1 MHRDGSWNCVTTKV
15 MPYRPDE
22 ELRGIA
28 AEFAIG
34 VADPGD
40 AGYLQQLIDNG
51 DLYAQAQVQAFEET
65 ASRIALAAAPDKP
78 CGGLRAKLLRKIA
91 EPAPA
96 KTRVLPGF
104 VEEMPGFH
112 TLRAGAGKWRATEY
126 AGIEVKLLSRDPASD
141 MITTLIRMAP
151 GARLPRHQHAK
162 EEQCWIVSGD
172 VRQADGSVTMKGG
185 DFFRA
190 MPGTQHD
197 HVVTD
202 GGCTLLIVG
211 SAHDEYFD

>member
-1 MHRDGSWNCVTTKV
+1 MQ
-15 MPYRPDE
+15 PRPPSGAHE

-28 AEFAIG
+28 AEAAIG
-34 VADPGD
+34 IADAGD
-40 AGYLQQLIDNG
+40 AEYLRQLIDSN
-51 DLYAQAQVQAFEET
+51 DAFAQSELQAFEET
-65 ASRIALAAAPDKP
+65 VSRLALAAQPEKP
-78 CGGLRAKLLRKIA
+78 CGGLRAKLLRRIV

-96 KTRVLPGF
+96 KARVLPGF

-112 TLRAGAGKWRATEY
+112 TLRAGDGKWRSTEY
-126 AGIEVKLLSRDPASD
+126 PGIEMKLLSRDPAAD

-151 GARLPRHQHAK
+151 GSVLPRHQHAK
-162 EEQCWIVSGD
+162 EEQCWVLEGD
-172 VRQADGSVTMKGG
+172 IRQKDGSIQMKGG

-190 MPGTQHD
+190 MPGTHHD

>member
-1 MHRDGSWNCVTTKV
+1 
-15 MPYRPDE
+15 MPYRADE

-40 AGYLQQLIDNG
+40 AEYLRQLIAG
-51 DLYAQAQVQAFEET
+51 DDTFAQTEVQAFEET
-65 ASRIALAAAPDKP
+65 AAMLALAANPDKP
-78 CGGLRAKLLRKIA
+78 CGGLRAKLLRRIA
-91 EPAPA
+91 EPEAP
-96 KTRVLPGF
+96 KPRVLPGF

-112 TLRAGAGKWRATEY
+112 TLRGGAGRWRTTGY
-126 AGIEVKLLSRDPASD
+126 AGVEMKLLSRDPASD

-151 GARLPRHQHAK
+151 GAKLPRHQHAK
-162 EEQCWIVSGD
+162 EEQCWIVEGD
-172 VRQADGSVTMKGG
+172 IRQADGSIRMKGG

-190 MPGTQHD
+190 MPGTDHD

>member
-1 MHRDGSWNCVTTKV
+1 
-15 MPYRPDE
+15 MPARSPE

-34 VADPGD
+34 IANPDD
-40 AGYLQQLIDNG
+40 AQYLQHLIDGNHPF
-51 DLYAQAQVQAFEET
+51 AQAELHAFQET
-65 ASRIALAAAPDKP
+65 TARLALSANPDKP

-91 EPAPA
+91 EPAAPNP
-96 KTRVLPGF
+96 RVLPGF
-104 VEEMPGFH
+104 VEEVPGFH
-112 TLRAGAGKWRATEY
+112 TLRDGAGKWRATGFP
-126 AGIEVKLLSRDPASD
+126 GIEMKLLSRDPASD

-151 GARLPRHQHAK
+151 GTTLPRHQHAK
-162 EEQCWIVSGD
+162 EEQCWIVEGD
-172 VRQADGSVTMKGG
+172 VRQKDGSIHMKGG

-190 MPGTQHD
+190 MPGTHHD

-202 GGCTLLIVG
+202 NGCTLLIVG